1 MHGSQVRQQPRRVW
15 TNRRQPALL
24 TAVTLAL
31 SALAYS
37 LLPIPFLWIGLI
49 WSVALLS
56 AIACLSRPWY
66 PPLVL
71 LFLNASVIALVFG
84 AAELVFFRREAAP
97 VYSAGYGYEDD
108 VLGYVP
114 VKGVRGHSS
123 KIENGKPLF
132 DVTYSIDSNGQRV
145 APAVNQ
151 EGPSAC
157 VLFFGDSFTFG
168 EGLEDS
174 ETLPYQV
181 GVQSNGRVQ
190 TYNFGFH
197 GYGPHQMLSAI
208 EHGIVRDRV
217 RCKPDFAIYQALP
230 DHAARVSGKITY
242 AKHAPRYRL
251 QTDGSVRYAGHFDD
265 EVPPWQQNMQGR
277 LGKSAI
283 YRWLQAFT
291 LPVVSD
297 DDVRLMLGVVR
308 SSGEQLAQQYPGIR
322 FQVILWIN
330 RETDKTVY
338 DELRR
343 GLDQMKIPTHLVEEI
358 LPDYRLGA
366 SEYVLSGIDR
376 HPTALTDRLL
386 AAYVV
391 NRIVKSSSEGT
402 PRGKPASSNN

>member
-1 MHGSQVRQQPRRVW
+1 MQGSQQPRRVW

-24 TAVTLAL
+24 AAVTFAL
-31 SALAYS
+31 SALAYW
-37 LLPIPFLWIGLI
+37 LLPIPFLWMGLI

-56 AIACLSRPWY
+56 AIACLSRPWSR
-66 PPLVL
+66 PLVL

-84 AAELVFFRREAAP
+84 AAEFVFFRREAAP
-97 VYSAGYGYEDD
+97 VYSGGYGYEDD
-108 VLGYVP
+108 VLGFVP

-123 KIENGKPLF
+123 KIEGGKRLF

-145 APAVNQ
+145 APAINP
-151 EGPSAC
+151 EGTSAC

-168 EGLEDS
+168 EGLEDG

-181 GVQSNGRVQ
+181 GVQSGGRVQ

-208 EHGIVRDRV
+208 EHDVVRDRV

-242 AKHAPRYRL
+242 AKHSPRYRL
-251 QTDGSVRYAGHFDD
+251 QTDGTVRFAGHFDD
-265 EVPPWQQNMQGR
+265 EAPPWQQNLRGR
-277 LGKSAI
+277 FGKSAI
-283 YRWLQAFT
+283 YRWFQAFA
-291 LPVVSD
+291 LPAVSD
-297 DDVRLMLGVVR
+297 DDVRLMLGVV
-308 SSGEQLAQQYPGIR
+308 SSSRDQLERQYPGIH

-338 DELRR
+338 DELRL
-343 GLDQMKIPTHLVEEI
+343 GLDQMKVPTHLVEEI
-358 LPDYRLGA
+358 LPHYRLGA

-376 HPTALTDRLL
+376 HPTALTNRLL

-391 NRIVKSSSEGT
+391 NRIVKSPNEGT
-402 PRGKPASSNN
+402 PGGKPVGSNK